1 MPTVEEIN
9 RATDWLGKKLREGM
23 QQALPHTPAG
33 KAFLLGQ
40 AVLQG
45 LDQSQSMAPAEPM
58 PALPPSEAQ
67 EGGPMN
73 FPGRDPEQGKA
84 DSTSGPLITPTP
96 RQTTPPSTGGYG
108 EEAAEIPPLI
118 TVTMDDGSEGY
129 ELPGG
134 ARVVKSA
141 SAKANDRFYKA
152 CEKLYGRPSGEAA
165 AKVLGGSRITTDGD
179 ARRISAE
186 LSKPGGPKEADADL
200 ETFVQD
206 TGGSASDIKTYPNG
220 SRVYNAPDGTRITRR
235 DVSEEGYATNELVIA
250 RPGAK
255 SDEFEEVFKVRYGKE
270 GK

>member
-33 KAFLLGQ
+33 KALLLGQ
-40 AVLQG
+40 AVLQR
-45 LDQSQSMAPAEPM
+45 LNQSQSMAPAEPM
-58 PALPPSEAQ
+58 PPLPPSEAQ

-73 FPGRDPEQGKA
+73 FPGRDPKQARA
-84 DSTSGPLITPTP
+84 DSASGPLITPVP
-96 RQTTPPSTGGYG
+96 RETTPPTTGGYG

-134 ARVVKSA
+134 ARVRKSD
-141 SAKANDRFYKA
+141 SAKANDRFDTA
-152 CEKLYGRPSGEAA
+152 RRKLYGRPSGEAA

-186 LSKPGGPKEADADL
+186 LSKPGGEKEANDDF
-200 ETFVQD
+200 ETFVRE
-206 TGGSASDIKTYPNG
+206 TGGSMADVKTYPNG
-220 SRVYNAPDGTRITRR
+220 ARVYEAPDGTRITRR